1 MYGYAYGFLPMRPM
15 DGGGDGGGGD
25 SGSDGSD
32 GSSGVSSGG
41 SGSKRS
47 WKKGVAAAGRSLSA
61 SGQQMLSDSRDTAAS
76 KIGAV
81 SYRKGGKT
89 RKDGLAN
96 LHKNERVIPS
106 SKRKKVE
113 KLMKREGMS
122 LTNKK
127 RGKSKRKMS
136 SR

>member
-1 MYGYAYGFLPMRPM
+1 MADDD
-15 DGGGDGGGGD
+15 DGDR
-25 SGSDGSD
+25 SLSQTVSDTRQQD
-32 GSSGVSSGG
+32 KSSKNSRVKSAVS
-41 SGSKRS
+41 
-47 WKKGVAAAGRSLSA
+47 AAGRSLSS

-89 RKDGLAN
+89 RKDGPAN
-96 LHKNERVIPS
+96 LHKNERVIPA

-113 KLMKREGMS
+113 KMMKRDGMS

-127 RGKSKRKMS
+127 RGKSKRS
-136 SR
+136 SGR